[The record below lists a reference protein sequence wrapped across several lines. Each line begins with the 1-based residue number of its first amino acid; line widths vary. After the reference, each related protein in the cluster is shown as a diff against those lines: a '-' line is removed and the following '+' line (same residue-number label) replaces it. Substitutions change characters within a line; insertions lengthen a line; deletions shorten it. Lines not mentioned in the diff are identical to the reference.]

1 MKDNISTRIVL
12 EQALQLANR
21 YPLDVRSCKARWLTC
36 QEALYRN
43 SEQQNAT
50 LEANCHKEENLFEKR
65 AECNNDK
72 ESPQRF
78 RKVRGKSEYECKII
92 QTVQCRKIRMW
103 GGPSG
108 LKEGKKL
115 HFSKINVGEV
125 FWTKILL
132 STRICSVHSHL
143 VAAAYNPPP
152 TADQRALPPEQV
164 GGGVK
169 CFT

>member
-1 MKDNISTRIVL
+1 MSVVILAMKDNISTRIVL

-50 LEANCHKEENLFEKR
+50 LEANCHKEGNLFEKR

-72 ESPQRF
+72 ESPRRF

-92 QTVQCRKIRMW
+92 QNVLCRKK
-103 GGPSG
+103 SEC
-108 LKEGKKL
+108 EGVLLVWRRKKKK

-125 FWTKILL
+125 FSNKEPLIHQYLFRTF
-132 STRICSVHSHL
+132 TPGGCRI
-143 VAAAYNPPP
+143 
-152 TADQRALPPEQV
+152 
-164 GGGVK
+164 
-169 CFT
+169 

>member
-1 MKDNISTRIVL
+1 MSVVILAMKDNISTRIVL

-50 LEANCHKEENLFEKR
+50 LEANCHKEGNLFEKR

-72 ESPQRF
+72 ESPRRF

-92 QTVQCRKIRMW
+92 QNVLCRKK
-103 GGPSG
+103 SEC
-108 LKEGKKL
+108 EG
-115 HFSKINVGEV
+115 V
-125 FWTKILL
+125 LL
-132 STRICSVHSHL
+132 V
-143 VAAAYNPPP
+143 
-152 TADQRALPPEQV
+152 
-164 GGGVK
+164 
-169 CFT
+169 

>member
-1 MKDNISTRIVL
+1 MSVVILAMKDNISTRIVL

-108 LKEGKKL
+108 LKEGE
-115 HFSKINVGEV
+115 KITLFKNKCRRG
-125 FWTKILL
+125 FLNKDPLINQDLFRAFTPGGC
-132 STRICSVHSHL
+132 RI
-143 VAAAYNPPP
+143 
-152 TADQRALPPEQV
+152 
-164 GGGVK
+164 
-169 CFT
+169 